1 MHMERDIERILLHHD
16 QIAARVRQMA
26 AEIARVYE
34 REDPALTLV
43 PVLSGS
49 IIFLADL
56 IRELP
61 LKMKIALV
69 QVSAYPGKS
78 IEAQEPQML
87 FELSGDVAGRHVLV
101 VDDILDSGRTL
112 RLVRGAISERQP
124 ASVRTAVLLRKP
136 NKAPPDVLAD
146 FIGFDIDDL
155 FVVGYG
161 LDFGDHYRNY
171 PHIGVLRAELMP

>member
-1 MHMERDIERILLHHD
+1 MEGDIERILLHHD
-16 QIAARVRQMA
+16 QISERVREIG
-26 AEIARVYE
+26 AEIAEVYE
-34 REDPALTLV
+34 PDGTGLTIV
-43 PVLSGS
+43 PILSGS

-69 QVSAYPGKS
+69 QVSAYPGRAT
-78 IEAQEPQML
+78 EAREPETVV
-87 FELSGDVAGRHVLV
+87 ELTGDIRGRHILI

-112 RLVRGAISERQP
+112 RRVCAMMREHQP

-136 NKAPPDVLAD
+136 NKAPADVTAD
-146 FIGFDIDDL
+146 FVGFDIKDE

-161 LDFGDHYRNY
+161 LDFDDHYRNF
-171 PHIGVLRAELMP
+171 PHIGVLRPELMP